1 MSKRDKHRD
10 FLKSIRIP
18 VEESDRNRR
27 IPRKKRDK
35 MDRPMSPQ
43 EELDLQKE
51 LERRFDELFGSTD
64 E

>member
-10 FLKSIRIP
+10 FLKSIP

-27 IPRKKRDK
+27 IPRKKRDN
-35 MDRPMSPQ
+35 MDRPMSPH